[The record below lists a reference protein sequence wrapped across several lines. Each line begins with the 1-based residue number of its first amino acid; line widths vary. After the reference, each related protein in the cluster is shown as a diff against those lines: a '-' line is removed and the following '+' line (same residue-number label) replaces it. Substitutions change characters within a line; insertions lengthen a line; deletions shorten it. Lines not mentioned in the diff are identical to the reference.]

1 MSQNQEVELEINL
14 FSPENMIDPYPV
26 YKLLRDEEP
35 VHYLRDMNLHV
46 VTRYD
51 LLRDVIKRT
60 EEFSSKYDQFMG
72 GAQMQMFNTL
82 SDDQKA
88 EAFKI
93 AQGMI
98 DIPPTMLTLDEP
110 EHTRYRS
117 LVSKLFTGG
126 QVKKSEA
133 DVRAVIEENIT
144 AMKGKGRLDFMEAF
158 AFPVP
163 LEIIS
168 DRLGIPADKQS
179 RDFFY
184 EAATSAAAALKMAP
198 VPPEQILIRMK
209 TAVDLQKFLIRLV
222 DECRQKPKDDMISIL
237 ANSKLTEEEGRE
249 RDLTHGEILSVLNQF
264 LVAGHETTASTFG
277 WAMLVLCDNPDLE
290 DQLRGDEKRIKTF
303 VEEVLRF
310 EAPVQGLPRV
320 VTRDTDLG
328 GYPLKKGDML
338 MLRYGAANRDE
349 RQFNEP
355 DKINIHREKAGM
367 QMAFGSG
374 VHFCIG
380 SPLARQELN
389 IGFYELLR
397 NFKNFQLDPDVG
409 RPVADPSFILR
420 ALPELRVTYQDI

>member
-1 MSQNQEVELEINL
+1 MSEDAILEEQVNL
-14 FSPENMIDPYPV
+14 FSPENMVDPYPA
-26 YKLLRDEEP
+26 YKALRDSEP
-35 VHYLRDMNLHV
+35 VHYLKDMNLHV

-60 EEFSSKYDQFMG
+60 EDFSSKYDQYMG
-72 GAQMQMFNTL
+72 GAQLEMFNTL
-82 SDDQKA
+82 SDEQKT

-93 AQGMI
+93 AQEMI
-98 DIPPTMLTLDEP
+98 EIPPTMLTLDEP
-110 EHTRYRS
+110 EHTKYRS

-126 QVKKSEA
+126 QVKKSES
-133 DVRAVIEENIT
+133 DVRAVIEKNVQRME
-144 AMKGKGRLDFMEAF
+144 GKTKADFMDLF

-168 DRLGIPADKQS
+168 DRLGIPGDKES

-184 EAATSAAAALKMAP
+184 EAATSAASALKMAP
-198 VPPEQILIRMK
+198 IAPEQILHRMRI
-209 TAVDLQKFLIRLV
+209 AVDLQQFLVGLIK
-222 DECRQKPKDDMISIL
+222 ECRQTPQDNMISIL
-237 ANSKLTEEEGRE
+237 SNSKLVDEDRE
-249 RDLTHGEILSVLNQF
+249 LTHGEILSILNQF

-277 WAMLVLCDNPDLE
+277 WAMLVLCDNPGLE

-320 VTRDTDLG
+320 VARDTDLG
-328 GYPLKKGDML
+328 GYPLKKGDVM

-349 RQFNEP
+349 RQFSEP

-380 SPLARQELN
+380 APLARQELN
-389 IGFYELLR
+389 IGFFELLE
-397 NFKNFQLDPDVG
+397 NYKNFRLDPDWG

-420 ALPELRVTYQDI
+420 ALPELRITYQSA

>member
-1 MSQNQEVELEINL
+1 MSQNQEKVPSGNL
-14 FSPENMIDPYPV
+14 FSPENMIDPYPL
-26 YKLLRDEEP
+26 YKQLRDEEP
-35 VHYLRDMNLHV
+35 VHYLEEMNLHV

-60 EEFSSKYDQFMG
+60 DDFSSKYDQFMG
-72 GAQMQMFNTL
+72 GAQMEMFNTL
-82 SDDQKA
+82 SDQQKA

-110 EHTRYRS
+110 EHTKYRS

-133 DVRAVIEENIT
+133 DVRAVIEENILE
-144 AMKGKGRLDFMEAF
+144 MKDRGKVDFMEVF

-168 DRLGIPADKQS
+168 DRLGIPRDTES
-179 RDFFY
+179 RKFFY
-184 EAATSAAAALKMAP
+184 EAATSAASALKMAP
-198 VPPEQILIRMK
+198 VPPEQILGRMQ
-209 TAVDLQKFLIRLV
+209 TAVDLQKFLIELV
-222 DECRQKPKDDMISIL
+222 EVCRRAPRDNMISIL
-237 ANSKLTEEEGRE
+237 SNSKLTEEDGERE
-249 RDLTHGEILSVLNQF
+249 LTHGEILSVLNQF

-277 WAMLVLCDNPDLE
+277 WAMLVLCDNPELE
-290 DQLRGDEKRIKTF
+290 DQLRGDEGRIKTF

-320 VTRDTDLG
+320 VARDTELG
-328 GYPLKKGDML
+328 GYTLKKGDVM

-349 RQFNEP
+349 RQFSEP

-380 SPLARQELN
+380 APLARQELN
-389 IGFYELLR
+389 IGFYELLQ
-397 NFKNFQLDPDVG
+397 NYKNFRLDPDWG

-420 ALPELRVTYQDI
+420 ALPELRITYQSV